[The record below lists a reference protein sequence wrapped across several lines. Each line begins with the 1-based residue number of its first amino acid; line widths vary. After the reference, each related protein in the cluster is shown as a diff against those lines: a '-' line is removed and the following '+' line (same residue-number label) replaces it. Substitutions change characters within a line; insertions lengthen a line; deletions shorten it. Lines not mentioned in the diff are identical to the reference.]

1 MMKLP
6 ANSRVPKQNLCKR
19 FFDINRIIG
28 RCTHEH
34 PLDKNIIIVPSKKG
48 ILVCDICNR
57 VDWDFYIQCTEK
69 CNYHECLY
77 CAESHGHMSED
88 EIFINLK
95 KSEDIKR
102 LQDEKIASEEE
113 EAKVESARIEA
124 EAQRAA
130 DEARKVREAQA
141 VAAQKAAEAQRAAD
155 EARRVREAQA
165 VAAQRAAE
173 AQRAAVLAHAEAQ
186 KAAKARTEKAQRVTE
201 ARRLEDE
208 ARRVSK
214 EVRREREV
222 IAEEARKASRN
233 IGNVGNVGGN
243 VVQGQKRPLR
253 TPHVQPPAEPLFRQ
267 PQEVPLFLRPLQNN
281 RLGRPMHYGTNNVQY
296 CGYNCGPNG
305 PQCLDCY
312 ASTVRHWQG

>member
-1 MMKLP
+1 MKLP

-57 VDWDFYIQCTEK
+57 VDWDAYIQCTEK
-69 CNYHECLY
+69 CNYHECLI
-77 CAESHGHMSED
+77 CANSHGHISED
-88 EIFINLK
+88 ELFINIK
-95 KSEDIKR
+95 KSKDIKR
-102 LQDEKIASEEE
+102 LQDEKIAREEE
-113 EAKVESARIEA
+113 EAKVESARIKA
-124 EAQRAA
+124 EAQRVA
-130 DEARKVREAQA
+130 DEARRVREAQA
-141 VAAQKAAEAQRAAD
+141 VAAQKAEEAQRVADEARRVREAQAVAAQRAAD

-165 VAAQRAAE
+165 VAAQRAA
-173 AQRAAVLAHAEAQ
+173 VLAHAEAQ
-186 KAAKARTEKAQRVTE
+186 KAAKARKELE
-201 ARRLEDE
+201 ARRLADE
-208 ARRVSK
+208 ARRVR
-214 EVRREREV
+214 EERRVREV
-222 IAEEARKASRN
+222 IAEEARKAR
-233 IGNVGNVGGN
+233 GNVGGN
-243 VVQGQKRPLR
+243 VGQGQKRPLL
-253 TPHVQPPAEPLFRQ
+253 TPHVQQPAEPLFRP

>member
-1 MMKLP
+1 MTSRKYMMKLP

-57 VDWDFYIQCTEK
+57 VDWDAYIQCTEK
-69 CNYHECLY
+69 CNYHECLI
-77 CAESHGHMSED
+77 CANSHGHISED
-88 EIFINLK
+88 ELFINIK
-95 KSEDIKR
+95 KSKDIKR
-102 LQDEKIASEEE
+102 LQDEKIAREEE

-130 DEARKVREAQA
+130 GEARRVREAQA
-141 VAAQKAAEAQRAAD
+141 VAAQRAAD

-165 VAAQRAAE
+165 VAAQRAA
-173 AQRAAVLAHAEAQ
+173 VLAHAEAQ
-186 KAAKARTEKAQRVTE
+186 KAAKARKELE
-201 ARRLEDE
+201 ARRLADE
-208 ARRVSK
+208 ARRVRE

-222 IAEEARKASRN
+222 IAEEARKAR
-233 IGNVGNVGGN
+233 GNVGGN
-243 VVQGQKRPLR
+243 VGQGQKRPLR
-253 TPHVQPPAEPLFRQ
+253 TPHVQQPAEPLFRP